1 MSEEYHIEQ
10 LKQELVGL
18 FKYVQRVREEIAAM
32 ALPAEEDNQF
42 GTMGEQL
49 DIIVKS
55 TEEATN
61 SIMSV
66 MEKNDAVIEKLFAA
80 LEGNAE
86 ATALLDEMVNNNMEV
101 IQACSFQD
109 LTGQRISKV
118 IKSISYVEDRV
129 NNLTD
134 IWGKDELEKVEQD
147 VVEKS
152 EDEKLLHGPQD
163 PGKGIS
169 QDEIDALFD

>member
-1 MSEEYHIEQ
+1 MTVEGEAEH

-32 ALPAEEDNQF
+32 ALPADEDNKF
-42 GTMGEQL
+42 GTMSEQL

-55 TEEATN
+55 TEEATH

-66 MEKNDAVIEKLFAA
+66 MEQNDALVDKLAGMLA
-80 LEGNAE
+80 DDDAK
-86 ATALLDEMVNNNMEV
+86 AVLDEIVNNNMQV

-109 LTGQRISKV
+109 LTGQRVNKV
-118 IKSISYVEDRV
+118 IKSLSYVETRV
-129 NNLTD
+129 NNLAEV
-134 IWGKDELEKVEQD
+134 WGKNEISKIEVKGE
-147 VVEKS
+147 EKS

-163 PGKGIS
+163 PGRGIS